1 MTAAGVGTERPSRSS
16 DALTCLPRTRY
27 SSSMK
32 SLQGI
37 PVLGFGTWPLKGQQ
51 CFESVRTAL
60 ALGYRHID
68 TADGYA
74 NHREVGQ
81 AIRDSGVTREEI
93 FLTTKVRRN
102 DLRRDDVIAACE
114 RFLAELQTDYL
125 DLALIHWPNNDIP
138 MAETFA
144 GFQELKDRGVVR
156 NFGVSNFTIARLERA
171 GAITDGIIVDQV
183 EYHPSLNQQSLLD
196 YCQSR
201 DIAVTAYSPV
211 AKGQDLH
218 LPIIQEL
225 AKKYQRSASQVI
237 LNWLIS
243 KGLIAIP
250 SSGAANHIEDNLR
263 ALEWALATEDVAKID
278 QLDRNNRLT
287 QSSFAEFDR

>member
-1 MTAAGVGTERPSRSS
+1 
-16 DALTCLPRTRY
+16 
-27 SSSMK
+27 MK

-144 GFQELKDRGVVR
+144 GFQELKDRGAVR
-156 NFGVSNFTIARLERA
+156 NVGVSNFTIARLERA

-218 LPIIQEL
+218 LPSFRNWR
-225 AKKYQRSASQVI
+225 RS
-237 LNWLIS
+237 IS
-243 KGLIAIP
+243 VRRRRLSSIGSSARVSLP
-250 SSGAANHIEDNLR
+250 SPVPGRPTTSRTTCGHSNGH
-263 ALEWALATEDVAKID
+263 
-278 QLDRNNRLT
+278 
-287 QSSFAEFDR
+287 